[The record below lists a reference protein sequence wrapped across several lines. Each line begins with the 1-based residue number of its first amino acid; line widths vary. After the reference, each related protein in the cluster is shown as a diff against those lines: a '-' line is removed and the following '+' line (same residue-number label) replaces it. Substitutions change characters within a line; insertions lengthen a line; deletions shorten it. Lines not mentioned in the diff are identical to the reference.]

1 MSGTFSGRHLAGALG
16 HLVGVPR
23 AGDEDAHRAVE
34 HLVHSVQHQIL
45 VMRGQYRGCDLVAA
59 AKY

>member
-1 MSGTFSGRHLAGALG
+1 MAGAFTRCHLAGALG
-16 HLVGVPR
+16 HLVGVSR
-23 AGDEDAHRAVE
+23 AGNEDAHGAVE
-34 HLVHSVQHQIL
+34 HLVHAVQHQIL